1 MAPRK
6 QHKKPGLLDGIL
18 GLFGGNPKKKKP
30 ASKGSRELSD
40 APKGKKG
47 ASLQKRRPP
56 MPKPAEEV
64 VEQAFETPVEFT
76 ELTQAVP
83 EITPEFSLD
92 AAAFA
97 PSRPVQPEPEEHP
110 LPPVGGALFPEGVDD
125 SLDAIFDNFE
135 AFGGFDTPAE
145 PKPPA
150 APPVAAPA
158 PAPATPPPP
167 PPVMQPPTLDP
178 PVQAVP
184 QPPVPPVPPMA
195 RPPIPPPPVAPVPP
209 VASVPVPPQPPVP
222 PKPDGLVSIGKLLV
236 DQGTL
241 KRIID
246 KGEKTG
252 NLGSTRVISQ
262 SRGHDIDALLASVD
276 RVGGVTGSL
285 VVGRDGLVIAST
297 LPPQLDRELVG
308 AIASSLFSNSDHQ
321 CKKMTMGG
329 LHQAILETEMGV
341 LVMVSIELGVLVV
354 VSQDTSNLD
363 LPQVLMA
370 ISSAA

>member
-30 ASKGSRELSD
+30 ASKGSRDLTD
-40 APKGKKG
+40 APRGKKG

-64 VEQAFETPVEFT
+64 FEQSFESPVEYPEFT
-76 ELTQAVP
+76 QPVP

-97 PSRPVQPEPEEHP
+97 PARPSQPEMEQPAP
-110 LPPVGGALFPEGVDD
+110 QVGSALFPDGVDD

-145 PKPPA
+145 PKPPV
-150 APPVAAPA
+150 APPVAAPT
-158 PAPATPPPP
+158 PVPATPPPPPP
-167 PPVMQPPTLDP
+167 PPVMQPPTLVS
-178 PVQAVP
+178 PVQGVSE
-184 QPPVPPVPPMA
+184 PPVPPPS
-195 RPPIPPPPVAPVPP
+195 RPPIPPLPPVMPGNQPPVA
-209 VASVPVPPQPPVP
+209 QPPAP
-222 PKPDGLVSIGKLLV
+222 PRPDGLVSIGKLLV

-241 KRIID
+241 KRILD

-252 NLGSTRVISQ
+252 NLGSTRIISQ
-262 SRGHDIDALLASVD
+262 SHGHDIDSWLANID
-276 RVGGVTGSL
+276 RVGGVTGSI

-321 CKKMTMGG
+321 CKKMTMGT

-341 LVMVSIELGVLVV
+341 LVMISIELGVLVV

-370 ISSAA
+370 ISAAA